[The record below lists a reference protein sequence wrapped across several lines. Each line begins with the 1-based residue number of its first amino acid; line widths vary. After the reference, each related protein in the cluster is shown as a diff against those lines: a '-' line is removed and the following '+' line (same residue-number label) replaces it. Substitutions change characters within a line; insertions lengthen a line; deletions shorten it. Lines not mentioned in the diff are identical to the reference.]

1 MKVAKEDLIG
11 ILAAVEWYL
20 AQDHAAV
27 ARRYEAVVEHVLDW
41 ARDRSDVSAVRETS
55 GQAGQPT
62 PRAHLTLAPG
72 LAPRRDEILASLR
85 AEPPRVELLP
95 DGDAGFY
102 VAPET
107 LVTGRRPS

>member
-62 PRAHLTLAPG
+62 PPRTSRSPRGLRRGGTRSSRACVRSHREWSCSPTAMPG
-72 LAPRRDEILASLR
+72 STSRRKRS
-85 AEPPRVELLP
+85 
-95 DGDAGFY
+95 
-102 VAPET
+102 
-107 LVTGRRPS
+107 